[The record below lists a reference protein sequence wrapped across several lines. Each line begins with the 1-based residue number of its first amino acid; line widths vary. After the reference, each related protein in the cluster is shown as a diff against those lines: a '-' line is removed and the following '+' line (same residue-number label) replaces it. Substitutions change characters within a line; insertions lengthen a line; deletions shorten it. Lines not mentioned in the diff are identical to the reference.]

1 MNHVSPRRLLIAVL
15 LFAVLALRLM
25 SATVQEGLALP
36 APAVDMPAGDAA
48 SQVAV
53 FAGGCFWGVQGV
65 FQHVKGVSNALS
77 GYAGGAKS
85 TAIYE
90 LTNDGTTGHAES
102 VQVTFDPRQVTY
114 GQLLQVFFS
123 VAHDPTQLNRQGP
136 DTGTQYRS
144 TIFPANA
151 EQAAV
156 AKAYIAQLDG
166 AKMFKRRIV
175 TTIEM
180 GRTFYPAEKYHQ
192 DFLVRN
198 PTYPYIV
205 YNDLPKIENLKRLLP
220 AMYRAVP
227 VLVSDTRSPDRIN
240 PMIALHERG
249 LPVFGVTHPT
259 IVAGRGSTSTPL
271 PSLVDAARDTVA
283 YRFSDFAYDNY
294 SSATADRFRGY
305 MEAMLAAGGSAR
317 EHAFISKVPIIHT
330 DPAVATAR
338 IVEQLNAGH
347 VGVMLQEV
355 ESADE
360 VRAGLAAMRFA
371 AKGGTRPNEGVGL
384 AAAYW
389 KLTEAE
395 YREKADPWPLN
406 PKGELVLWAIVE
418 SRKGIA
424 NIREIAQVPG
434 LTVIV
439 VGAGTLGGVFST
451 TGADGQRVRDQAGFD
466 AGVSAILSA
475 CKEFKVACSH
485 PANNPKEIEDL
496 MARGFTVFTMQRRD
510 PAAFDAIAAGRK
522 ISGRR

>member
-1 MNHVSPRRLLIAVL
+1 MCVIASVWTVARGDDGGGNHFQLRLEGFEENPAVSTTGRGELTLRIDDKAERIEYELRYSDLEGVLVPNGTVLFAHIHLGARATNGGVVAFLCGGGGKPACPSPSGEIEGVIEPADIVGPRGPGHQCRRANRVRGIRESNPRRVHLRKRPHDSLAGWRDSGSGRQSRPRYPPVTDERGTVVETVPFSSVL
-15 LFAVLALRLM
+15 SPSQGFDLPSAMHIRSFVTRLAL
-25 SATVQEGLALP
+25 SGLALSSI
-36 APAVDMPAGDAA
+36 G
-48 SQVAV
+48 
-53 FAGGCFWGVQGV
+53 
-65 FQHVKGVSNALS
+65 L
-77 GYAGGAKS
+77 
-85 TAIYE
+85 
-90 LTNDGTTGHAES
+90 
-102 VQVTFDPRQVTY
+102 
-114 GQLLQVFFS
+114 
-123 VAHDPTQLNRQGP
+123 
-136 DTGTQYRS
+136 
-144 TIFPANA
+144 
-151 EQAAV
+151 
-156 AKAYIAQLDG
+156 AQ
-166 AKMFKRRIV
+166 
-175 TTIEM
+175 
-180 GRTFYPAEKYHQ
+180 
-192 DFLVRN
+192 
-198 PTYPYIV
+198 
-205 YNDLPKIENLKRLLP
+205 
-220 AMYRAVP
+220 
-227 VLVSDTRSPDRIN
+227 SSDRIN

-249 LPVFGVTHPT
+249 LPVFGVTHPP

-271 PSLVDAARDTVA
+271 PSLADAARDTVA

-294 SSATADRFRGY
+294 SSANADRFRGY

-371 AKGGTRPNEGVGL
+371 AKGGTRPKEGVGL

-389 KLTEAE
+389 KLTEAK

-418 SRKGIA
+418 SKKGIA

-451 TGADGQRVRDQAGFD
+451 TGPDGQRVRDQAAFD

-522 ISGRR
+522 MSGRR

>member
-1 MNHVSPRRLLIAVL
+1 MSIVRRLAICRNVALSEPRATRVNYAHMRSL
-15 LFAVLALRLM
+15 VTALAL
-25 SATVQEGLALP
+25 SALAFSSIVM
-36 APAVDMPAGDAA
+36 A
-48 SQVAV
+48 
-53 FAGGCFWGVQGV
+53 QG
-65 FQHVKGVSNALS
+65 SA
-77 GYAGGAKS
+77 
-85 TAIYE
+85 
-90 LTNDGTTGHAES
+90 
-102 VQVTFDPRQVTY
+102 
-114 GQLLQVFFS
+114 
-123 VAHDPTQLNRQGP
+123 
-136 DTGTQYRS
+136 
-144 TIFPANA
+144 
-151 EQAAV
+151 
-156 AKAYIAQLDG
+156 
-166 AKMFKRRIV
+166 
-175 TTIEM
+175 
-180 GRTFYPAEKYHQ
+180 
-192 DFLVRN
+192 
-198 PTYPYIV
+198 
-205 YNDLPKIENLKRLLP
+205 
-220 AMYRAVP
+220 
-227 VLVSDTRSPDRIN
+227 RIN

-249 LPVFGVTHPT
+249 LPVFGVTHPP
-259 IVAGRGSTSTPL
+259 IVAGGRGPASAAGSNAPVAAPL
-271 PSLVDAARDTVA
+271 PSLVDAARETMA

-294 SSATADRFRGY
+294 ASANADRFLGY
-305 MEAMLAAGGSAR
+305 MGAMLAAGGSAR

-371 AKGGTRPNEGVGL
+371 AKGGTRPNDGVGL

-406 PKGELVLWAIVE
+406 PRGELVLWAIVE
-418 SRKGIA
+418 SKKGIA

-485 PANNPKEIEDL
+485 PANNPTEIADF

-510 PAAFDAIAAGRK
+510 PAAFDAITTGRR
-522 ISGRR
+522 ISGRH